1 MLEKKEDRF
10 GYPMNFL
17 AYMTRGIIWGE
28 RQIFA
33 KLMNGI
39 NDHRPIPQRTMS
51 FGIDQQRMRNLKTLF
66 STKVAHIGKGK

>member
-1 MLEKKEDRF
+1 MKKKEDRF
-10 GYPMNFL
+10 GYPMDFR
-17 AYMTRGIIWGE
+17 AYFTRGIIWGQ

-51 FGIDQQRMRNLKTLF
+51 FGLDQ
-66 STKVAHIGKGK
+66 